1 MKTIYSI
8 IKISL
13 KSYYLRSSNIVALLL
28 FPILTVVLFLQQTDL
43 TKIVNLFIGSILLSS
58 SLICIN
64 TLSRNIAMDKSFNR
78 LWLYEV
84 PSYKLI
90 KYLIG
95 ISLASLIF
103 VIIINIYLLLISII
117 FININLSFN
126 LISNILFS
134 SILTWFIIAPIG
146 LIIGLFSKNIMT
158 ASSISSMITAIIISF
173 SSSYSNNSFS
183 KYYFLDILSQILP
196 ITHLGNIYRYFLQV
210 NSNITSISIKYLV
223 MFFIIEFTLL
233 LYFLRKFLKNTSA
246 KTN

>member
-13 KSYYLRSSNIVALLL
+13 KSYYLRSSNIVSLLL

-84 PSYKLI
+84 PNYKII

-95 ISLASLIF
+95 VSLSSLIF
-103 VIIINIYLLLISII
+103 VFLINIYLILISSTFVDIQ
-117 FININLSFN
+117 LSFG
-126 LISNILFS
+126 LIFSILFC
-134 SILTWFIIAPIG
+134 SIITWVIISPLG
-146 LIIGLFSKNIMT
+146 LIIGMFSKNIMT
-158 ASSISSMITAIIISF
+158 ASSISSMITAVIISF
-173 SSSYSNNSFS
+173 SSSYSNNSFA
-183 KYYFLDILSQILP
+183 KFYFLDKFSQILP
-196 ITHLGNIYRYFLQV
+196 ITHLGNIYRFFLQINV
-210 NSNITSISIKYLV
+210 TITTISIIYLLT
-223 MFFIIEFTLL
+223 FFIIEIIILVFVLKR
-233 LYFLRKFLKNTSA
+233 FIKNTA
-246 KTN
+246 INDH

>member
-103 VIIINIYLLLISII
+103 VIIINIYLLLIS
-117 FININLSFN
+117 N
-126 LISNILFS
+126 LILNILFS

-183 KYYFLDILSQILP
+183 KFYFLDILSQILP

-210 NSNITSISIKYLV
+210 NSIITSISIKYLV
-223 MFFIIEFTLL
+223 MLFIIEFILL

>member
-90 KYLIG
+90 KYLYEG
-95 ISLASLIF
+95 KEF
-103 VIIINIYLLLISII
+103 KP
-117 FININLSFN
+117 
-126 LISNILFS
+126 FS
-134 SILTWFIIAPIG
+134 V
-146 LIIGLFSKNIMT
+146 KE
-158 ASSISSMITAIIISF
+158 
-173 SSSYSNNSFS
+173 
-183 KYYFLDILSQILP
+183 KQ
-196 ITHLGNIYRYFLQV
+196 
-210 NSNITSISIKYLV
+210 
-223 MFFIIEFTLL
+223 
-233 LYFLRKFLKNTSA
+233 
-246 KTN
+246 